1 MEYIVAGYNM
11 VTDIYYADGRVLRDS
26 PGGSFYSAAGI
37 KLWRDDLAYVG
48 TAGPDFDQY
57 YGKFYRDNAISC
69 HISSVL
75 PKTLRYDLTYAPD
88 GSWTERCSYG
98 DAYEVMAQD
107 VGQLRVEMFAPLCDE
122 NTRGIYL
129 EASLSARIADH
140 LPELKALLPNGK
152 LMWEINT
159 EDLFDSARKE
169 AILQRIQQV
178 DIYSVNLHEATAF
191 FGKDTLEEVVRAI
204 QALGKPCF
212 LRLGEEGAGLITAE
226 SAVFAPPVAVEESV
240 DPTGCGNCS
249 TAAALIGF
257 AEGLPA
263 FDTVMMANISAGF
276 NARQVGP
283 WPKADDAVRAEAGR
297 LLAEA
302 RAARER

>member
-11 VTDIYYADGRVLRDS
+11 VTDIYYPDGRVKKDS

-37 KLWRDDLAYVG
+37 KMWRDSLAYVG
-48 TAGPDFDQY
+48 TAGPDFADY
-57 YGKFYRDNAISC
+57 YGKFYQDNAIET
-69 HISSVL
+69 HVDAVL
-75 PKTLRYDLTYAPD
+75 PQTLRYDLIYAPD
-88 GSWTERCSYG
+88 GSWTERCTYG
-98 DAYEVMAQD
+98 EDYEAMAKD
-107 VGQLRVEMFAPLCDE
+107 VGRLTPEMFAPLCGE
-122 NTRGIYL
+122 NTKGIYL

-159 EDLFDSARKE
+159 EDLFDPGKKE
-169 AILQRIQQV
+169 AILQRIEQV

-191 FGKDTLEEVVRAI
+191 FGKSALMDIVLEI
-204 QALGKPCF
+204 QKLGKPCF
-212 LRLGEEGAGLITAE
+212 LRLGESGAGLVTKD
-226 SAVFAPPVAVEESV
+226 SAVFAPPVAVEDSV

-263 FDTVMMANISAGF
+263 FDTVMMANIAAGF

-283 WPKADDAVRAEAGR
+283 WPIVDAPTRAEAQR
-297 LLAEA
+297 LLDAA
-302 RAARER
+302 KAARN

>member
-11 VTDIYYADGRVLRDS
+11 VTDIYYPDGRTVRNE

-37 KLWRDDLAYVG
+37 KMWRDSLAYVG
-48 TAGPDFDQY
+48 TAGPDFDDY
-57 YGKFYRDNAISC
+57 YGEFYRNNGIRTCITHS
-69 HISSVL
+69 L
-75 PKTLRYDLTYAPD
+75 PSTLRYDLIYGAD
-88 GSWTERCSYG
+88 GSWTERCTYG
-98 DAYEVMAQD
+98 EEYEAEAKVIGRMTP
-107 VGQLRVEMFAPLCDE
+107 EMFAPLCDG
-122 NTRGIYL
+122 NTKGIYL
-129 EASLSARIADH
+129 EASLSAKIADH
-140 LPELKALLPNGK
+140 LAELKALIPQGK

-159 EDLFDSARKE
+159 EDLFNPDCRQ
-169 AILQRIQQV
+169 AILDRIGIV
-178 DIYSVNLHEATAF
+178 DIYSVNLPEARGF
-191 FGKDTLEEVVRAI
+191 WGRETLEEIIGEI

-212 LRLGEEGAGLITAE
+212 LRMGEEGAALVTKD
-226 SAVFAPPVAVEESV
+226 SAVFAPPVKVENSV

-276 NARQVGP
+276 NACQIGP
-283 WPKADDAVRAEAGR
+283 WPVVDEATRREARA

-302 RAARER
+302 KAANR